1 MNKITLYHGTDARI
15 IEMTNEERKQY
26 FDDCN
31 LVIDNLHPLFK
42 PLLVWEKVEQVV
54 NGEKRYIYEYPLKLK
69 YEKKL
74 NEKYGSYMYINLLEK
89 IGMLNARNNNSG
101 FYQYN
106 NLYLCALK
114 RTAMRYAQRSYA
126 GGETGL
132 NAYRLI
138 QGFDVIF
145 SGKQEIEG
153 NVKSAMD
160 RIKEFAKE
168 GNERPA
174 IVTIEDIDI
183 SNLTYEDGKPI
194 DVKDLGKSEKWRAH
208 DIKFRCLKPINLKE
222 CKMEL
227 LNEDLFKKIIKE
239 DEQLYNI

>member
-15 IEMTNEERKQY
+15 IEMTNEERRQY
-26 FDDCN
+26 LDDCN

-69 YEKKL
+69 YEKIL
-74 NEKYGSYMYINLLEK
+74 NEKYGPYMYLNLLEK
-89 IGMLNARNNNSG
+89 IGMLDARNNDSG
-101 FYQYN
+101 FYQYKDF
-106 NLYLCALK
+106 YLCALK
-114 RTAMRYAQRSYA
+114 STAMRYAQRSYA

-145 SGKQEIEG
+145 SGKHDLDG
-153 NVKSAMD
+153 DVMSAMD
-160 RIKEFAKE
+160 KIRDFAKE

-174 IVTIEDIDI
+174 IVTVEDIDI
-183 SNLTYEDGKPI
+183 SL
-194 DVKDLGKSEKWRAH
+194 
-208 DIKFRCLKPINLKE
+208 
-222 CKMEL
+222 EL
-227 LNEDLFKKIIKE
+227 AA
-239 DEQLYNI
+239 